1 MLSEVR
7 DLRQKRSVV
16 ATLPSEDTCGQP
28 RLQHAFLF
36 PVSPFKMIVMARWG
50 GGGGGSNALDTL
62 FGGGESRFFAV
73 NADEGL

>member
-16 ATLPSEDTCGQP
+16 ATLPSGDTCGQP

-50 GGGGGSNALDTL
+50 GGGGRMPWIRCLEVGKAGFSP
-62 FGGGESRFFAV
+62 
-73 NADEGL
+73 

>member
-16 ATLPSEDTCGQP
+16 ATLPSGDTCGQP

-50 GGGGGSNALDTL
+50 GGGGGRMPWIRCLEVGKAGFSP
-62 FGGGESRFFAV
+62 
-73 NADEGL
+73 

>member
-16 ATLPSEDTCGQP
+16 ATLPSGDTCGQP

-36 PVSPFKMIVMARWG
+36 PVSSFKMIVMARWG
-50 GGGGGSNALDTL
+50 GGGGVECPGYVVWRWGKQV
-62 FGGGESRFFAV
+62 FRRKC
-73 NADEGL
+73 